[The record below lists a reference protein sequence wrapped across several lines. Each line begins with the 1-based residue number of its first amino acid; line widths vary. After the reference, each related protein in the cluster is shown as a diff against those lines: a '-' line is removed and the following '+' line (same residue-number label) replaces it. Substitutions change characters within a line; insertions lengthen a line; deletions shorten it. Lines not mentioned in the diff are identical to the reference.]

1 MLATQY
7 AMREEFLHFIWL
19 YQLFDHSRLK
29 TEDGELLLVLQPGV
43 LNSHSGPDFSE
54 ARIRI
59 GENIWVGNVEIHV
72 KSSDWYAH
80 NHHLDNAY
88 KNVMLHVVYEDISPD
103 GTKTKPNIP
112 VLNLKGRVDLNK
124 YLQWQKLINRPDWIP
139 CKSSFSEVPEIVKLQ
154 AIERMAV
161 ERLERKTMEVHHI
174 LDQHQGNWE
183 KALLIMLAR
192 SLGAKVN
199 AEPFQV
205 LAELISLNQ
214 VKKLKDKKLSI
225 EAMLFGLAGL
235 LNEPSEESYVSELV
249 SEFAFLKHKFS
260 LTEMNAVHWKFMRMR
275 PANFPSLRIAQL
287 AVILKQ
293 WDKLSE
299 QLFYHVSADNLAK
312 VLQQSAHPYWKTH
325 YRFGKPSKL
334 KSDKM
339 GKTMINNVI
348 INTFVP
354 FLYAYGKTH
363 DNDNHK
369 EAALEILQQTTTEK
383 NNIISVW
390 KTLGLSPENAFETQG
405 LIELKNEYCASKK
418 CLTCKIGVWML
429 NKA

>member
-1 MLATQY
+1 
-7 AMREEFLHFIWL
+7 MREEFLHFIWL

-43 LNSHSGPDFSE
+43 LNTHSGPDFSE
-54 ARIRI
+54 ARVRI
-59 GENIWVGNVEIHV
+59 GENIWVGNVEMHI

-88 KNVMLHVVYEDISPD
+88 KNVMLHVVYEDTSPD
-103 GTKTKPNIP
+103 GTNPKPNIP

-139 CKSSFSEVPEIVKLQ
+139 CKSSIGEVPEIVKLQ

-161 ERLERKTMEVHHI
+161 ERLERKTTDVNRMLE
-174 LDQHQGNWE
+174 QHQGNWE
-183 KALLIMLAR
+183 KALLIMLSR

-205 LAELISLNQ
+205 LVELLSLNQ
-214 VKKLKDKKLSI
+214 LKKLKDKKLSI
-225 EAMLFGLAGL
+225 ESMLFGLSGL
-235 LNEPSEESYVSELV
+235 LNDSQEGIYVEELCD
-249 SEFAFLKHKFS
+249 EFAFLKHKFNLS
-260 LTEMNAVHWKFMRMR
+260 GMNSAHWKFMRMR

-287 AVILKQ
+287 AVILSQ
-293 WDKLSE
+293 WNQLTE
-299 QLFYHVSADNLAK
+299 QLFYQASTKNLAK
-312 VLQQSAHPYWKTH
+312 ILQQPVHSYWKTH
-325 YRFGKPSKL
+325 YRFGKPAKI

-339 GKTMINNVI
+339 GKTMVNNII

-354 FLYAYGKTH
+354 FLYAYGKAH
-363 DNDNHK
+363 DNEIHQ
-369 EAALEILQQTTTEK
+369 EAALETLQQTVSEK
-383 NNIISVW
+383 NNIISGW
-390 KTLGLSPENAFETQG
+390 KTLGINPENAFETQG
-405 LIELKNEYCASKK
+405 LIELKNEYCAFKK
-418 CLTCKIGVWML
+418 CLTCKIGAWML